1 MDRPLTSELR
11 PTKPPNTFSTLE
23 SACPTLEHAKS
34 TLLTARLQHQSAT
47 LLRHPYD
54 PSGWIARSA
63 TLTTLG
69 FPELAVGDAHKAT
82 RLCETMLSFLD
93 SRPDENWS
101 LGNGSGFWM
110 LNDNTTTANKAQG
123 GEEQLRTTLHTFDLQ
138 ARQLQASNFHYKEH
152 KEGKYVPQE
161 YPWLEAKHCGR
172 SQSVLDDIIAEIAN
186 NEVKTT
192 AGLPCIEVKRC
203 TFRPGEEDE
212 SDGAALGIFATC
224 NLRKDTKI
232 LVDRTEFFGCNG
244 PGPKNCRANLG
255 GGAGCLHPIHPNIG
269 SDEGKHDLRWVR
281 ERAGSHAADPLLV
294 CRVLMACAQA
304 NLESPLDLPAIA
316 RLTATYHRQ
325 AVKTFRLDRD
335 FAIINDALELF
346 GFDIFANQNY
356 DTWVMFTLSARL
368 SNNGWTNPM
377 SVSLNPLFSL
387 FNHSCEPNVDW
398 AAQKD
403 HRTVVMRVSK
413 YVVAGEQLFVEYDGF
428 EHDKPVDERRER
440 LTRWIDGPCMCSRC
454 VREEQAQ
461 REAASG
467 NDQMQDGQIADVS

>member
-11 PTKPPNTFSTLE
+11 PTAPPNTVFTTDYDS
-23 SACPTLEHAKS
+23 PTLEHTKD
-34 TLLTARLQHQSAT
+34 TLLVARLQHQSA
-47 LLRHPYD
+47 LLLHHPYD
-54 PSGWIARSA
+54 PSNWIARSA

-69 FPELAVGDAHKAT
+69 FPELAFGDAHKAT
-82 RLCETMLSFLD
+82 RLCRTMLSFLD
-93 SRPDENWS
+93 SRPDKQWS
-101 LGNGSGFWM
+101 LGSGSGFWM
-110 LNDNTTTANKAQG
+110 LEESMTIVNEGQG
-123 GEEQLRTTLHTFDLQ
+123 GQEQLRTALQ
-138 ARQLQASNFHYKEH
+138 TSKLQASQLQESNYRFKEH

-161 YPWLEAKHCGR
+161 YPWLEAKHRGR
-172 SQSVLDDIIAEIAN
+172 NQSVLDDITAEIAK
-186 NEVKTT
+186 NEVTT
-192 AGLPCIEVKRC
+192 AGGRPCVEVKRC

-212 SDGAALGIFATC
+212 SDGAALGIFAAC
-224 NLRKDTKI
+224 DLRKDTKI

-244 PGPKNCRANLG
+244 PGPNNCKANLG

-269 SDEGKHDLRWVR
+269 ADEGNHDLRWVR

-304 NLESPLDLPAIA
+304 KLDTPLNLPAIA

-325 AVKTFRLDRD
+325 AAKTFRLDHD
-335 FAIINDALELF
+335 FAILNDALELF

-356 DTWVMFTLSARL
+356 DTWVLFTLSARL
-368 SNNGWTNPM
+368 SNNSWTNPM

-387 FNHSCEPNVDW
+387 FNHSCEPNVNW
-398 AAQKD
+398 ATQKD

-413 YVVAGEQLFVEYDGF
+413 DVAAGEQLFVEYDGF
-428 EHDKPVDERRER
+428 EHDKPVDERRKR

-461 REAASG
+461 RVPVSG
-467 NDQMQDGQIADVS
+467 NEHMQDGQAADVS